1 MIILTILMALLMVVV
16 VPLLVL
22 FVLVSEYVLR
32 GIALSRIAKQTG
44 ACKPAKAWIPVIQ
57 YQVLGECAEA
67 CHEKTEGS
75 GKKPWKWGKIMLIM
89 GSVYLG
95 TVVFILP
102 LALLLAFFGLGILV
116 DAVAWLGIA
125 FSVATSVCAFK
136 IYRCYMDDPYDVIV
150 LILTVMYPGWTSTAL
165 LITSFL
171 KVPSKTAATQDT
183 AARNAAPQQPA
194 PRTSDPEDD
203 GAAVIAAESDED

>member
-22 FVLVSEYVLR
+22 LVAVGEYVLS

-44 ACKPAKAWIPVIQ
+44 ACKPAKAWIPVVQ
-57 YQVLGECAEA
+57 YQVLGKCAEA
-67 CHEKTEGS
+67 CHEKTENS

-95 TVVFILP
+95 SVVLILP
-102 LALLLAFFGLGILV
+102 IAILLAFFGVGILV

-125 FSVATSVCAFK
+125 FGVATSVCAFK
-136 IYRCYMDDPYDVIV
+136 IFRYYMDDPYDVIV
-150 LILTVMYPGWTSTAL
+150 LILTVMYPGWTTTAL
-165 LITSFL
+165 LISSFL
-171 KVPSKTAATQDT
+171 KVRSKAAVTQ
-183 AARNAAPQQPA
+183 NAPQQPA
-194 PRTSDPEDD
+194 PQQSAPLAQDPEDD
-203 GAAVIAAESDED
+203 GAAVIAAESDGD